1 MRRLRTLR
9 RACTS
14 GFVFFIST
22 SCVAQLPNPS
32 IEIQLDKFGWAQLIE
47 VETAAEYEWG
57 IDARRVVFDGAGHV
71 YVGFNVLDSEKLAT
85 RESNH
90 LLFRVVEFDVHTGS
104 AERTLDFPTHNKR
117 RNSIYVS
124 AKDTL
129 LVAADDRLRVASS
142 GGESFALLTPGHGY
156 FIRQSVSG
164 KTLLVTDHHGRYDDT
179 FLDPDNLEIRTRCVG
194 RNEGIASISDAS
206 QFFEHEIRY
215 TPSFAILRGPFCE
228 RASTIGTPVP
238 VERVPELHAVDELK
252 YILVWPTRVEVADAD
267 RGELSRYA
275 TARHEDYG
283 SFDV

>member
-1 MRRLRTLR
+1 
-9 RACTS
+9 
-14 GFVFFIST
+14 V
-22 SCVAQLPNPS
+22 
-32 IEIQLDKFGWAQLIE
+32 
-47 VETAAEYEWG
+47 
-57 IDARRVVFDGAGHV
+57 
-71 YVGFNVLDSEKLAT
+71 
-85 RESNH
+85 
-90 LLFRVVEFDVHTGS
+90 
-104 AERTLDFPTHNKR
+104 
-117 RNSIYVS
+117 
-124 AKDTL
+124 
-129 LVAADDRLRVASS
+129 

-283 SFDV
+283 SFDVRFSRDGSRMAIPVIKYKGGSTFLDISPTPVSERIAVYDLNTLQIIVSIPLGPLAPAGDPTDFAFSPDGKQLAVLYRGVLRIFRVIP